1 MTHRNVLHLGT
12 KFRVVYEEGLS
23 KRDVRERGSED
34 IIGASIQSYLKNIS
48 LDFCQLCE
56 TIIKLHI
63 KSLELDFCY

>member
-34 IIGASIQSYLKNIS
+34 IIGVILW
-48 LDFCQLCE
+48 QLNH
-56 TIIKLHI
+56 LN
-63 KSLELDFCY
+63 